1 MPSAHEA
8 KPCGFIR
15 HFYKKMAERESTP
28 TAMNFELIFRLKQ
41 LSINILFP
49 DFATAQGNRKDDENG
64 SFWRSSAVETVL
76 NGTSFYRMITP
87 VFLLSLPFPSL
98 IHICIASMRPSTVK
112 TPNVSDHSD

>member
-1 MPSAHEA
+1 
-8 KPCGFIR
+8 
-15 HFYKKMAERESTP
+15 MAERESTP
-28 TAMNFELIFRLKQ
+28 TAMTFELIFRLKQ

-87 VFLLSLPFPSL
+87 VFSVESPLPVIDPHLHRQYETIDGEDTQRQQPFRLTLRLPFL
-98 IHICIASMRPSTVK
+98 FRHRP
-112 TPNVSDHSD
+112 

>member
-1 MPSAHEA
+1 
-8 KPCGFIR
+8 
-15 HFYKKMAERESTP
+15 MAERESTP

-87 VFLLSLPFPSL
+87 VFLLSLPFPVVDPHL
-98 IHICIASMRPSTVK
+98 HRQYETIDGEDTQRQRPFRLTLRL
-112 TPNVSDHSD
+112 PFLFRCRP